1 MRVLDL
7 RRKELPMSSPQPAG
21 VSGLTGGCL
30 CGAIRYEARGP
41 LFHQTVCHCSI
52 CRRSAGAPM
61 VAWFSVKLAD
71 FAITAGQPSQYRS
84 SARAVRSCCPTC
96 GTQLTFKYDGLEE
109 IDVTV
114 CSLDDP
120 AAVAPHDHT
129 YVSSQL
135 PWVHLDDGL
144 PRYDEAR

>member
-7 RRKELPMSSPQPAG
+7 RRKELSMSSPQPAG

-30 CGAIRYEARGP
+30 CGAIRYEAHGP

-61 VAWFSVKLAD
+61 VAWFSMKLAD
-71 FAITAGQPSQYRS
+71 FAITAGQPSHYRS

-135 PWVHLDDGL
+135 PWVRLDDGL
-144 PRYDEAR
+144 PRHDEAR